1 MDNFSGRYLETL
13 YAYDLEILSKPI
25 AALHS
30 NLAKA
35 EVRDRALLIA
45 SLVEGL
51 MVLVGD
57 TSKKRASTK
66 RTVDLL
72 FQTALNIALEPP
84 R

>member
-1 MDNFSGRYLETL
+1 
-13 YAYDLEILSKPI
+13 
-25 AALHS
+25 
-30 NLAKA
+30 
-35 EVRDRALLIA
+35 
-45 SLVEGL
+45 